1 MALDYDTPSIERLK
15 HFMDEKQLNQ
25 NQLSRIVWG
34 PRTHRGVIQ
43 EWTNKPDPRSSTV
56 VKVCRAL
63 DITMDSLFQKSDN
76 AASNPILNGSNIVKD
91 SVNVK
96 IEMTDLKAENKALK
110 AIIEE
115 KDKRIQQLEQD
126 KKDLSR
132 RLDFV
137 LDLCKDNQK
146 SSNK

>member
-1 MALDYDTPSIERLK
+1 
-15 HFMDEKQLNQ
+15 
-25 NQLSRIVWG
+25 
-34 PRTHRGVIQ
+34 
-43 EWTNKPDPRSSTV
+43 
-56 VKVCRAL
+56 
-63 DITMDSLFQKSDN
+63 
-76 AASNPILNGSNIVKD
+76 
-91 SVNVK
+91 
-96 IEMTDLKAENKALK
+96 MTDLKAENKALK

>member
-15 HFMDEKQLNQ
+15 QFMDEKQLNQ
-25 NQLSRIVWG
+25 NQLSRIIWG

-63 DITMDSLFQKSDN
+63 GITMDSLFQKSDN
-76 AASNPILNGSNIVKD
+76 GASNPILNGSNIVKD

-96 IEMTDLKAENKALK
+96 IEMTDLKAENKVSA
-110 AIIEE
+110 
-115 KDKRIQQLEQD
+115 QSS
-126 KKDLSR
+126 KKKTKEFSSWSR
-132 RLDFV
+132 T
-137 LDLCKDNQK
+137 KK
-146 SSNK
+146 T

>member
-15 HFMDEKQLNQ
+15 QFMDEKQLNQ
-25 NQLSRIVWG
+25 NQLSRIIWG
-34 PRTHRGVIQ
+34 PRTHRGV
-43 EWTNKPDPRSSTV
+43 
-56 VKVCRAL
+56 KVCRAL
-63 DITMDSLFQKSDN
+63 GITMDSLFQKSDN
-76 AASNPILNGSNIVKD
+76 GASNPILNGSNIVKD